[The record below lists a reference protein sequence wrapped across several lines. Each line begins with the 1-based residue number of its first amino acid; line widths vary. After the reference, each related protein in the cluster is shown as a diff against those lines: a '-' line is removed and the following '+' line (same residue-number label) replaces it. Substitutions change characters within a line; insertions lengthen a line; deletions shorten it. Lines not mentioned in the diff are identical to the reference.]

1 MVRKELV
8 FGILLVFSLS
18 FVSALGLGINS
29 ENVVDTVINDGGE
42 PAVVDFNIF
51 NGGSGGD
58 FEIFIFEKFIVEPS
72 EFSLGE
78 DKSVKLRVKF
88 TPEGSSLEEVG
99 SVRFPVFFREKG
111 GSDTVEEEIFIKLVD
126 FDGAFSFKAEN
137 VNPEAD
143 SLTLTFFNLENI
155 NYDKID
161 LVFSSS
167 FFKDREASISLGRNE
182 KKIFAIPISKAD
194 FKQLVSGNYFIS
206 AEYTV
211 DGITSV
217 IEAPVKLLESS
228 GISVSEDSS
237 GLIIDTKTINKH
249 NEGNIPTIA
258 DVVVVKNIISRLF
271 TTFSTE
277 PQRVERAGFS
287 VEYFWQ
293 KELQPDETLSV
304 KVTTNWIFPLL
315 ILISIVAILYLF
327 NLYMATNVVVR
338 KKVSFVRTRGGEF
351 ALKVTLKVK
360 AKKFVEKVVLY
371 DRLPAMAHLYNRYG
385 DSPEDFN
392 KVSGRLQW
400 DVGHLGDGEERVF
413 SYVLYSKMK
422 IIGKFEL
429 PSAVAMYEMMGKLHE
444 AKSNRSFFINE
455 PREIREDE
463 E

>member
-1 MVRKELV
+1 MV
-8 FGILLVFSLS
+8 FGLLLVISLS
-18 FVSALGLGINS
+18 FVSALGLGVNS

-42 PAVVDFNIF
+42 SAIVDFNIF
-51 NGGSGGD
+51 NGGAGGD
-58 FEIFIFEKFIVEPS
+58 FEIFIFEKFVVEPS

-99 SVRFPVFFREKG
+99 SVRFPVLFREKG
-111 GSDTVEEEIFIKLVD
+111 GSETVEEEVFIKLVN
-126 FDGAFSFKAEN
+126 FDEAFSFKAEN

-155 NYDKID
+155 DYEKID
-161 LVFSSS
+161 LVFSSD
-167 FFKDREASISLGRNE
+167 FFDDREASVSLGANE
-182 KKIFAIPISKAD
+182 KKIFAVPISKAD
-194 FKQLVSGNYFIS
+194 FKQLVSGTYFIT
-206 AEYTV
+206 AKY
-211 DGITSV
+211 SV
-217 IEAPVKLLESS
+217 EGRKGEIEAPVKLLESS
-228 GISVSEDSS
+228 GIIVSEESS
-237 GLIIDTKTINKH
+237 GFIVDVKTINKY

-258 DVVVVKNIISRLF
+258 DVVVRKNIISRLF
-271 TTFSTE
+271 TGFSVE
-277 PQRVERAGFS
+277 PQRVERDG
-287 VEYFWQ
+287 VGIDYFWQ
-293 KELQPDETLSV
+293 QELGPDETLSIR
-304 KVTTNWIFPLL
+304 VTTNWIFPLL
-315 ILISIVAILYLF
+315 ILALVIGVLYLF
-327 NLYMATNVVVR
+327 SLYTMTNVVVR

-351 ALKVTLKVK
+351 ALKVTLKAK
-360 AKKFVEKVVLY
+360 AKKFVDKVVLY
-371 DRLPAMAHLYNRYG
+371 DRLPAMAHLYNKYG

-400 DVGHLGDGEERVF
+400 DVGHLGEGEERVF

-429 PSAVAMYEMMGKLHE
+429 PSATAMYEMEGKLHE